1 MKAILWII
9 ILVGVSLSCM
19 AISNNK
25 QIVDTTWSYERGIIS
40 LPNGEI
46 IEGKIE
52 SWKDY
57 ENSDQ
62 IQVKID
68 GNTYLVHSSKITM
81 ISE

>member
-1 MKAILWII
+1 MKKILFISALAIT
-9 ILVGVSLSCM
+9 LVACTGCFNM
-19 AISNNK
+19 

-46 IEGKIE
+46 IEGKIT
-52 SWKDY
+52 SWRDY

-62 IQVKID
+62 IQVSID
-68 GNTYLVHSSKITM
+68 GNTYLVHSSNVAM